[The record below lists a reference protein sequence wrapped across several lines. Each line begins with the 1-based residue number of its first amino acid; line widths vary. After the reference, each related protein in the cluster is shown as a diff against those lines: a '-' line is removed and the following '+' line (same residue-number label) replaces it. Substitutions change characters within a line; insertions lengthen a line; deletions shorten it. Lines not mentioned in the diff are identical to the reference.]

1 MLKFHICESFQMALY
16 GRGGTYC
23 SCGFCLYNHRR
34 RRRMAYCST
43 VGRMNM
49 GGEISC
55 PWLSSDAPCSS
66 GNSCQKPHTLLLL
79 HYPTLYLH
87 FYSIRNIYRI
97 ESSRY
102 EPVYQILGYWDCRI
116 TYKTCVLGP
125 YNHSFIQQHLQCTWL
140 WRCWVYLVLQVL
152 LNVLWL
158 WRCCWMYLAL
168 QVLLDVTGAVGA
180 AECFLSIYSVPGTPV
195 DPADAEWAKG
205 IQFLFSGA
213 LVDVMGRRLGSSHLL
228 LANVADRCG
237 LRGASNF
244 PWAPHPHLPL
254 GCAGNS
260 LACLHC
266 PHRFSPNTL
275 WKPPLAY
282 VWASVGQS
290 FVEGWR
296 FSWLLWSCAMYLFV
310 NNQRAPGL
318 SFSVVHWLTS

>member
-43 VGRMNM
+43 VGRMNT

-66 GNSCQKPHTLLLL
+66 GNSCQKPHTLLLS

-140 WRCWVYLVLQVL
+140 WRC
-152 LNVLWL
+152 
-158 WRCCWMYLAL
+158 
-168 QVLLDVTGAVGA
+168 
-180 AECFLSIYSVPGTPV
+180 
-195 DPADAEWAKG
+195 
-205 IQFLFSGA
+205 
-213 LVDVMGRRLGSSHLL
+213 
-228 LANVADRCG
+228 
-237 LRGASNF
+237 
-244 PWAPHPHLPL
+244 
-254 GCAGNS
+254 
-260 LACLHC
+260 
-266 PHRFSPNTL
+266 
-275 WKPPLAY
+275 
-282 VWASVGQS
+282 
-290 FVEGWR
+290 
-296 FSWLLWSCAMYLFV
+296 
-310 NNQRAPGL
+310 
-318 SFSVVHWLTS
+318 